1 MADYG
6 ALAESLLQKHFP
18 KFGTFRTLCSYT
30 VVANAVYT
38 PSSGNVAPVVTKV
51 ISGVFFIFADFSNTQ
66 TQAATKR
73 ADDIAIL
80 SIDQNA
86 IIPALDLPGVSPKP
100 GDLITDDTGAIWKV
114 MAKGK
119 DPKPAHY
126 ALHVRPVK
134 DA

>member
-6 ALAESLLQKHFP
+6 AMAEKLLQKHFP
-18 KFGTFRTLCSYT
+18 KFGTFRVSCSYS

-51 ISGVFFIFADFSNTQ
+51 ISGVFFIFADYTNTQ
-66 TQAATKR
+66 IQAAMKR
-73 ADDIAIL
+73 TDEQSIL

-86 IIPALDLPGVSPKP
+86 IVPALDLPGVVPKP
-100 GDLITDDTGAIWKV
+100 GDLITTEDGAIWKV
-114 MAKGK
+114 LARGK

-126 ALHVRPVK
+126 ALHIRPVK